1 MTAKFDTREVL
12 NTASDVM
19 TFVVMA
25 GLTVAS
31 AATFAFAPMSPARD
45 LQLADAEPVRLPTIV
60 VTAKRTAEPVRL
72 PTVVVIGKRSTSA

>member
-1 MTAKFDTREVL
+1 MTAKFNTREAL

-31 AATFAFAPMSPARD
+31 AATFAFSPMSPAKD
-45 LQLADAEPVRLPTIV
+45 LAEMAEPIHLPLVVVTAKKAAEPVRLPLVV
-60 VTAKRTAEPVRL
+60 VTAKR
-72 PTVVVIGKRSTSA
+72 SSAA

>member
-1 MTAKFDTREVL
+1 MTAKFNTREVL

-31 AATFAFAPMSPARD
+31 AATFAFSPMSPARD
-45 LQLADAEPVRLPTIV
+45 VVEAAAPITLPLVVVTAKKASEPVHLPLVV
-60 VTAKRTAEPVRL
+60 VTAKR
-72 PTVVVIGKRSTSA
+72 SSAA